1 MKTPRRSASVSRT
14 QCSNPWYTIVYGIL
28 FGRGGRGG
36 GGSRPWP
43 RDIRAPCQSYTSVY
57 SGLCPLRYSNVRLPG
72 TTYQV
77 YQVPSTLTYNQPAT
91 RFISM
96 IQYCIYC
103 IQLYTVVSPHI
114 SSTLTYHGTPDFPPK
129 KRIKI
134 LKSFSMA
141 ERTNTA
147 YLDWV
152 TPTGV
157 AVLSLD
163 HYPVNSLSSR
173 VVNALARASEHRGQ
187 VRGKR
192 PVDPGR
198 RRRGAGPRAFCAG
211 ADISGFGNADEESK
225 SNATLPEVIRALE
238 MLPVP
243 TVAAVHGY
251 ALGGG
256 FELALGCHYRVIADT
271 AKIGLPEVQIG
282 LLPGAQGTQ
291 RLPRIMGAENALKL
305 ILSGEHVDAPTALKW
320 GCVDHVASVDALVA
334 AAITFAEQKAD
345 ARIPSSSLPRIS
357 NQPAPN
363 PGACDFS
370 RWRAL
375 MSKRRPGEPAPQ
387 AIIRCVEAACSG
399 PTFRD
404 GVAVEAREFAILV
417 PSPEVRGDTCF
428 SQSCCRVCSSDQ
440 VKPKRI
446 RTVGVV
452 GAGLMGG
459 GIAMCCANVGMK
471 CYVLDV
477 DQASLDRGME
487 LVRSNYE
494 RSRSLTPT
502 QKAKALANLC
512 PTTSYAD
519 FADCDLVVEAVFEDM
534 KVKKQIFKRLS
545 KVCRRDAFLCS
556 NTSALD
562 IDEIADVVE
571 DPTRVW
577 NPLSPPPTL

>member
-1 MKTPRRSASVSRT
+1 
-14 QCSNPWYTIVYGIL
+14 
-28 FGRGGRGG
+28 
-36 GGSRPWP
+36 
-43 RDIRAPCQSYTSVY
+43 
-57 SGLCPLRYSNVRLPG
+57 
-72 TTYQV
+72 
-77 YQVPSTLTYNQPAT
+77 
-91 RFISM
+91 
-96 IQYCIYC
+96 
-103 IQLYTVVSPHI
+103 
-114 SSTLTYHGTPDFPPK
+114 
-129 KRIKI
+129 
-134 LKSFSMA
+134 MA

-173 VVNALARASEHRGQ
+173 VVNALARAIRNIEAKCVGNAPSIRA
-187 VRGKR
+187 V
-192 PVDPGR
+192 VV
-198 RRRGAGPRAFCAG
+198 RGAGPRAFCAG

-320 GCVDHVASVDALVA
+320 GCVDHVASADALVA

-417 PSPEVRGDTCF
+417 PSPESKALRHMF
-428 SQSCCRVCSSDQ
+428 FAERAAARVPGIRI
-440 VKPKRI
+440 KPKRI

-459 GIAMCCANVGMK
+459 GIAMCCANAGMK

-571 DPTRVW
+571 DPIKSWEPT
-577 NPLSPPPTL
+577 SFPPPTS